1 MQRYNYSKWLNAA
14 VIIIPLILLFSCSP
28 TRYVPE
34 GSYLLDGF
42 EVKTD
47 AREIRKRHL
56 NEYVRQ
62 SSNSYVFGLFRM
74 QLGIY
79 NLAGPDTTRWYNR
92 IPRRIGQAPVILD
105 TLLTEISANQLR
117 SYHINRGYYDAR
129 VNTNI
134 ETRGQRAR
142 VTYEIES
149 GVPYRIQDYQVDVP
163 YDGLRSVADDTLR
176 TLIRQGSLFD
186 VYLLNEERDR
196 VAQRMRRLGYFNFNK
211 DMLAYR
217 ADSADHQVNVAL
229 ELREFLMAR
238 RDTLPFTIF
247 RRFHVRNIVY
257 TLIPSVSATS
267 GGQSNPVDTLSF
279 GAFHL
284 ISQPESF
291 ITLNALRSGTFIMP
305 GSMYS
310 DADVERTYASLNG
323 MPPVKYTHIT
333 FVQAPGDSLD
343 CHITVAEA
351 KSLSLSSKAELT
363 FTEGYWGGALN
374 LGLVNRN
381 LFRQAESLSFS
392 GRLALERQDDVIAQE
407 WGAQAAIR
415 VPRVIIPFAPDP
427 YSNRFFGNTE
437 FRSTFN
443 YQYRPQE
450 FSATNVGGGI
460 KYTWNRGRRIHNFDM
475 LDLSYVY
482 FPWISQQF
490 RDNFLNTGLYNRYNY
505 EDYLIMRINYSSS
518 YTSFNVNRPLR
529 NFYTYRYGLESAG
542 NVLYGL
548 NNLLDSP
555 TGNDGF
561 YRLFNIRYSQFVRA
575 EINSSY
581 HQILDQN
588 NRLVYHVG
596 VGVGVPYGNAEIIP
610 FERRFY
616 SGGANSVRGWSES
629 TLGPGTYQ
637 RISSRRRDYN
647 QMGDIKLDLNFE
659 FRTKM
664 FWVIEGALFAD
675 AGNIWTIRDY
685 DNQPG
690 GAFSIDTFWKQIAL
704 AYGVGFRFDFN
715 FVLFRLDLGMKLYDP
730 GVRQGSW
737 NLLPNT
743 REMALHLAIGY
754 PF

>member
-257 TLIPSVSATS
+257 TLIPSVAATS

>member
-363 FTEGYWGGALN
+363 FTEGYWGGAIN